1 MRKVTF
7 HKADWVSNPQTLV
20 VVQLLSC
27 VWVFVTLQTATCL
40 ASLSFTISRGLL
52 ELIYFGSVMPSNHLI
67 LCHPFSSCPQ
77 SFPASRSFP
86 MSRLFITGGQH
97 IRPSASASVLPMN
110 IQGWFPLGL
119 TGFISLLSLVSN
131 IMQCLGISA
140 DQSERVCMEDLNRI
154 PMWRNGPKEGHQEWH
169 NFRPLRKLSIFID
182 ILRYDFLFPK
192 MIETSDRSEEDL
204 GWGSTSF
211 PLVSQATEPW
221 VWRTW
226 LYFRSSEWWS

>member
-1 MRKVTF
+1 MSESLWPYR
-7 HKADWVSNPQTLV
+7 
-20 VVQLLSC
+20 
-27 VWVFVTLQTATCL
+27 LQHAWLPCL
-40 ASLSFTISRGLL
+40 SLSSGVCLNSSLLYHWWHPTISS
-52 ELIYFGSVMPSNHLI
+52 SVA
-67 LCHPFSSCPQ
+67 PFSSCPQ
-77 SFPASRSFP
+77 SFPASGSFP
-86 MSRLFITGGQH
+86 MSRLFITDGQH
-97 IRPSASASVLPMN
+97 IRASASASVLPMN

-119 TGFISLLSLVSN
+119 TGFISLLSLVSS
-131 IMQCLGISA
+131 IMQCLRISA

-182 ILRYDFLFPK
+182 ILRFDFVFLK

-211 PLVSQATEPW
+211 PLVSQATELW
-221 VWRTW
+221 VWRAW